1 MNNVLEIR
9 EVQRKDEEIVRHLL
23 DELEDRVADADTF
36 HSIFKEYLEREESVF
51 LVAVVDEAVVGFITC
66 LGQRLLH
73 HEGWVYEVQEL
84 IVTEAFQG
92 EGIGQA
98 MIEEVRR
105 IIEPRGIKSVEVSS
119 NKRRKKAHAF
129 YQAVGFANSHEKFTI
144 YF

>member
-1 MNNVLEIR
+1 MDIGFEIR
-9 EVQRKDEEIVRHLL
+9 EVQSTDEEVVRILL
-23 DELEDRVADADTF
+23 DELEERIADPSIF
-36 HSIFKEYLEREESVF
+36 HTIFKEYLQRAGAVF
-51 LVAVVDEAVVGFITC
+51 LVAEVDRKVIGFISC

-73 HEGWVYEVQEL
+73 HEGWVYEIQEL

-92 EGIGQA
+92 KKIGQA
-98 MIEEVRR
+98 LIEEVRKR
-105 IIEPRGIKSVEVSS
+105 IEPRGIKSIEVCS

>member
-36 HSIFKEYLEREESVF
+36 YSIFKEYLEREESVF

-92 EGIGQA
+92 KGIGQA

>member
-9 EVQRKDEEIVRHLL
+9 EVQRKDEEIVRNLL

-92 EGIGQA
+92 KGIGQA

>member
-92 EGIGQA
+92 KGIGQA